1 MTTGKEQT
9 MNTEQIVSLIVA
21 VLTGLATAIPLVVK
35 LVQYVQKATQE
46 KNWGNLLGLLIEL
59 MEQAEQMFDTGATR
73 KEWVMAMA
81 QTSAEYIAYPLDTAA
96 LSTLIDELV
105 AMTKNVNAPLTVET
119 VTETVLPPEA
129 TQATAAPDDT
139 VTA

>member
-1 MTTGKEQT
+1 MTA
-9 MNTEQIVSLIVA
+9 EQIVSLIVA
-21 VLTGLATAIPLVVK
+21 VLSGLAACIPLVVK
-35 LVQYVQKATQE
+35 LVQYVQKAAQE

-59 MEQAEQMFDTGATR
+59 MEQAETMFDEGATR

-105 AMTKNVNAPLTVET
+105 AMLGKILK
-119 VTETVLPPEA
+119 
-129 TQATAAPDDT
+129 
-139 VTA
+139 